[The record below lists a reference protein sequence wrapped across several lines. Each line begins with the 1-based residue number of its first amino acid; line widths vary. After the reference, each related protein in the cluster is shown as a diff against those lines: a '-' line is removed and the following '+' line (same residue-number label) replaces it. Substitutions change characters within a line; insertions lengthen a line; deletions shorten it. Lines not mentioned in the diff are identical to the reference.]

1 MPATSRASRPA
12 ARRAAATKPN
22 GAARNGSNGS
32 DALAVL
38 RQFRELFRVSQQHY
52 QRIEAHCGVSGAQLW
67 ALAELARRPGLTVSG
82 LARVLSVHLSTSSNL
97 LDKLESQGLVRRS
110 RDTVDHRVVRLR
122 ITAAGMA
129 VLAKAPAPAEG
140 VIPDAVRRLDP
151 RSRARLHADLAR
163 LLQLASIRSPDAAL
177 KLLAEP

>member
-1 MPATSRASRPA
+1 MPATSRAPRSA
-12 ARRAAATKPN
+12 ARRPVATKSN
-22 GAARNGSNGS
+22 GAARNGSAGS

-67 ALAELARRPGLTVSG
+67 ALAELSRRPGLTVSG

-97 LDKLESQGLVRRS
+97 LDKLESQGLVRRT
-110 RDTVDHRVVRLR
+110 RDALDHRVVRLR
-122 ITAAGMA
+122 ITAAGTA
-129 VLAKAPAPAEG
+129 VLARAPTPVEG
-140 VIPDAVRRLDP
+140 VIPDAVRRLDA